1 MPKSKR
7 AQKIS
12 LTQTR
17 RKGLE
22 LKQKVIEEIRECVDQ
37 YARIFT
43 FSVENM
49 RNSKLKD
56 VRAEW
61 KHSRFFF
68 GKNKV
73 MAIALGHGEEDEY
86 KDDLS
91 KVSHSLI
98 GQTGLL
104 FTNKTKDEVMQWFS
118 SYQDPD
124 FARSGN
130 KAQQSV
136 SIQKG
141 PLAEFSHAIEP
152 QLRQLGLPTSLQ
164 RGVITL
170 VRDFKICE
178 KGDTLT
184 PEQARILKLFGHMMA
199 DFKITINGVWSN
211 DGTYVDIDAE
221 EQSSRPKS
229 VTVKPANKV
238 ESMDDITEAGG
249 GDDSEEEE
257 AED

>member
-49 RNSKLKD
+49 RNSKLKGL
-56 VRAEW
+56 RNEW

-86 KDDLS
+86 KEKISMISRQL
-91 KVSHSLI
+91 V

-104 FTNKTKDEVMQWFS
+104 FTNQTKDEVLQWFS
-118 SYQDPD
+118 KYQDPD

-130 KAQQSV
+130 KAKQTVSV
-136 SIQKG
+136 QKG
-141 PLAEFSHAIEP
+141 PLVEFSHAMEP
-152 QLRQLGLPTSLQ
+152 QLRQLGLPTTLQ
-164 RGVITL
+164 RGIITL
-170 VRDFKICE
+170 SRDYKVCE
-178 KGDTLT
+178 RGETLT

-199 DFKITINGVWSN
+199 DFKITVNGMWSN
-211 DGTYVDIDAE
+211 NGTYEDIETE
-221 EQSSRPKS
+221 EEASLTSSI
-229 VTVKPANKV
+229 TVKPAHKV
-238 ESMDDITEAGG
+238 DSMDDSAGEAEK
-249 GDDSEEEE
+249 DDSEED
-257 AED
+257 ED